1 VMLPP
6 EQIELVGEVIVTAGM
21 TLEVVTVMVLL
32 VAVNELAHGS
42 LLVITTITTSP
53 LFKVPGVKVGL
64 LMPVLIALTFH
75 W

>member
-1 VMLPP
+1 MMLPP